1 MHAIFRNRK
10 LWKRVFQILTWLL
23 ILAFISHPELRLLV
37 PLLDSLGL
45 ELLLGLAGLQLLDVY
60 RERVAPCAALFVRR
74 VFHPAVIAMA
84 DAFDHGTTRP
94 LGRVLWNLLLTGS
107 GYIGTALAFTLAGVH
122 RAARRTAG

>member
-1 MHAIFRNRK
+1 MHAVFRNRK
-10 LWKRVFQILTWLL
+10 FWRRVFQTLTWLL

-74 VFHPAVIAMA
+74 VLHPAAIAA
-84 DAFDHGTTRP
+84 VDAFAHGTTRP

-107 GYIGTALAFTLAGVH
+107 GYIGTALAFKLAAFH
-122 RAARRTAG
+122 RAARNAA

>member
-1 MHAIFRNRK
+1 MHAIFSNRK

-74 VFHPAVIAMA
+74 VLHPAAIAA
-84 DAFDHGTTRP
+84 VDAFAHGTTRP

-107 GYIGTALAFTLAGVH
+107 GYVGTALAFKLAAFH
-122 RAARRTAG
+122 RAARNAA

>member
-10 LWKRVFQILTWLL
+10 LWRRIFQILTWLL

-45 ELLLGLAGLQLLDVY
+45 ELLLGLMGLQLLDVY

-74 VFHPAVIAMA
+74 VLHPAAIAVV
-84 DAFDHGTTRP
+84 DAFAHGTTRP

-107 GYIGTALAFTLAGVH
+107 GYVGTALAFKLAGFH
-122 RAARRTAG
+122 RAARSAA

>member
-45 ELLLGLAGLQLLDVY
+45 EVLLGLMGLQLLDVY

-74 VFHPAVIAMA
+74 VLHPASIAVV
-84 DAFDHGTTRP
+84 DAFAHGTTRP

-107 GYIGTALAFTLAGVH
+107 GYIGTALAFKLAGFH
-122 RAARRTAG
+122 RAARSAA

>member
-23 ILAFISHPELRLLV
+23 ILAFFSHPELRLLV

-45 ELLLGLAGLQLLDVY
+45 ELLLGLMGLQLLDVY

-74 VFHPAVIAMA
+74 VLHPASIAVV
-84 DAFDHGTTRP
+84 DAFAHGTTRP

-107 GYIGTALAFTLAGVH
+107 GYIGTALAFKLACFH
-122 RAARRTAG
+122 RAARSAA